1 MKIKNRSASV
11 VVYRVPDLH
20 VRRRFAPGEIKD
32 VPVEELKQL
41 AYTVGGREILTH
53 FLQVNK
59 EDLKT
64 LDFAEQEREYFYDEE
79 QIKEVMLK
87 GSVDEFLDV
96 LDFAPEGVMN
106 LIKKFAVT
114 LPLSDMHKINALKEK
129 TGYDATKALEHI
141 QDDEGTTTA
150 APVRERRV
158 KESTVESKYKV
169 IT

>member
-59 EDLKT
+59 EDLKA
-64 LDFAEQEREYFYDEE
+64 LDFAEQEREY
-79 QIKEVMLK
+79 
-87 GSVDEFLDV
+87 
-96 LDFAPEGVMN
+96 
-106 LIKKFAVT
+106 
-114 LPLSDMHKINALKEK
+114 
-129 TGYDATKALEHI
+129 LEHKELYG
-141 QDDEGTTTA
+141 DE
-150 APVRERRV
+150 
-158 KESTVESKYKV
+158 
-169 IT
+169 